1 MLKIV
6 ILFLKM
12 TILVKIYSYRMAI
25 LGSILKRTFEIRE
38 RMPKIR
44 KVNGFKQQE
53 KVLRKLLTKA
63 EFTAFGEHYNFS
75 KILSEKDHVAA
86 FQQAVP
92 THDYNSMFKKWWYR
106 AVNGESYV
114 TWPKRVKYFALSSG
128 TSEAA
133 SKYIPVTSDM
143 LKAIQKAS
151 IRQMISQGQYDFPKE
166 HYERGML
173 MLGGSTHLNYNGTYF
188 EGDLSGI
195 TAAKIPFFFQHY
207 YKPGNRI
214 AKETNWDQK
223 LEEITLKAKDWDI
236 GIVVGVPAWVQILFE
251 KIIAHYKV
259 NTIHDI
265 WPNLAAYVHGG
276 VAIAP
281 YKKGFEKLLGKPIVY
296 SDSYLASEGM
306 IGYQN
311 RPNATGI
318 AMVLDNGI
326 FFEFV
331 PFTSDNFDE
340 EGNIVEKPQTLH
352 IGQVEEG
359 VEYALLM
366 STVAGAWRYLIGDV
380 IKFTSLEHYEI
391 AIAGRTKQYLS
402 LCGEH
407 LSVDNMNRAIELAA
421 NELDVEINEFT
432 VAGINYETLFAHHW
446 YVGIDEPV
454 DVAKLRTLIDE
465 NLKNLNDDYR
475 VERTAALKEVIV
487 DVLPSSV
494 FQEYLRA
501 RVKVGAASKFP
512 RVLKH
517 KDLQGW
523 KDCIAQIKK

>member
-1 MLKIV
+1 
-6 ILFLKM
+6 
-12 TILVKIYSYRMAI
+12 MAI

-44 KVNGFKQQE
+44 KVNGFKMQE

-75 KILSEKDHVAA
+75 RILSEKDIVSA
-86 FQQAVP
+86 FQKTVH

-106 AVNGESYV
+106 AVNGETYV
-114 TWPKRVKYFALSSG
+114 AWPGKVKYFALSSG

-133 SKYIPVTSDM
+133 SKYIPVTNDM
-143 LKAIQKAS
+143 LKAIKKAS
-151 IRQMISQGQYDFPKE
+151 IRQMISQGQYNFPKE

-214 AKETNWDQK
+214 AKERNWDQK

-251 KIIAHYKV
+251 KIIDQYKV
-259 NTIHDI
+259 ETIHDI

-296 SDSYLASEGM
+296 SDSYLASEGL

-326 FFEFV
+326 FYEFV

-340 EGNIVEKPQTLH
+340 DGNIVENPQTLH
-352 IGQVEEG
+352 LGQVEEG

-380 IKFTSLEHYEI
+380 IKFTSLQYYEI
-391 AIAGRTKQYLS
+391 AITGRTKQYLS

-421 NELDVEINEFT
+421 DEMDIEIKEFT
-432 VAGINYETLFAHHW
+432 VAGINYGSLFAHHW
-446 YVGIDEPV
+446 WIGADEPV
-454 DVAKLRTLIDE
+454 DAVKLRSLIDE
-465 NLKNLNDDYR
+465 HLKNLNDDYR
-475 VERTAALKEVIV
+475 VERTAALKEIIV
-487 DVLPSSV
+487 DIVPSAV

-512 RVLKH
+512 RVLKR
-517 KDLQGW
+517 KDQESW
-523 KDCIAQIKK
+523 EQAVAQIKK

>member
-1 MLKIV
+1 
-6 ILFLKM
+6 
-12 TILVKIYSYRMAI
+12 MAI

-38 RMPKIR
+38 RIPKIR
-44 KVNGFKQQE
+44 KVNGYKKQE

-75 KILSEKDHVAA
+75 KILSEEDLVVA
-86 FQQAVP
+86 FQKGVD
-92 THDYNSMFKKWWYR
+92 THDYNAMFKKWWYR
-106 AVNGESYV
+106 AVNGEAYV

-133 SKYIPVTSDM
+133 SKYIPVTGDM
-143 LKAIQKAS
+143 LRAIQKAS

-195 TAAKIPFFFQHY
+195 TAKKIPFFFQHY

-214 AKETNWDQK
+214 AKERNWDQK

-251 KIIAHYKV
+251 KIIDHYKV
-259 NTIHDI
+259 ETIHDI

-296 SDSYLASEGM
+296 SDSYLASEGL

-318 AMVLDNGI
+318 ALVLDNGI

-331 PFTSDNFDE
+331 PFNSDNFDDD
-340 EGNIVEKPQTLH
+340 GNMLPNAEVLH
-352 IGQVEEG
+352 IGKVEEG

-380 IKFTSLEHYEI
+380 IKFTSLEYNEI

-421 NELDVEINEFT
+421 EELNIEIKEFA
-432 VAGINYETLFAHHW
+432 VAGINYHTLFAHHW
-446 YVGIDEPV
+446 YIGADEEV
-454 DVAKLRTLIDE
+454 DVVKLRSLIDE
-465 NLKNLNDDYR
+465 HLKNLNDDYR

-487 DVLPSSV
+487 EMIPSAV
-494 FQEYLRA
+494 FYEYLQK
-501 RVKVGAASKFP
+501 RVKVGAATKFP
-512 RVLKH
+512 RVLKN

-523 KDCIAQIKK
+523 LDCIAQTKK